1 MKQFKIRA
9 SASGKITS
17 QPRAKKDKDLG
28 LLSVTSQSYC
38 KEWLTEQ
45 IYSRRKE
52 FSSKQTQKGNEVE
65 DESLDFLADNL
76 DLGFIVKNEKW
87 FENDYFTGTP
97 DAILKDLIIDVKN
110 SWDCFTFP
118 LFDTAVPNK
127 DYYWQAQIYMDLVGI
142 DNYKLVYVLSDTPM
156 HLIEKEAYYQ
166 SRSQGFEDLDVDTL
180 KKCLKSMTYPD
191 VDDSLKIKVFDIQKN
206 QEDIDFL
213 KGQVEKCR
221 TYIKKLAF
229 RF

>member
-9 SASGKITS
+9 SAGGKITS
-17 QPRAKKDKDLG
+17 QPRAKKDKELG
-28 LLSVTSQSYC
+28 LLSATSKSYC
-38 KEWLTEQ
+38 EEWVKEQL
-45 IYSRRKE
+45 YSRRHE

-65 DESLDFLADNL
+65 DESLDFLANKL
-76 DLGFIVKNEKW
+76 SLGFIIKNEKW

-118 LFDTAVPNK
+118 LFDLSVPNK
-127 DYYWQAQIYMDLVGI
+127 DYYWQAQVYMDLVGI
-142 DNYKLVYVLSDTPM
+142 DEYKLVYVLSDTPM
-156 HLIEKEAYYQ
+156 HLIEREAYFQ
-166 SRSQGFEDLDVDTL
+166 SKNQGFEDLEINIL
-180 KKCLKSMTYPD
+180 KKCLKSMTYGD
-191 VDDSLKIKVFDIQKN
+191 IDNSLKIKVFDIQKN

-221 TYIKKLAF
+221 NYIKTLNE
-229 RF
+229 RY